1 VDEEI
6 LKKREE
12 RVWTGFT
19 WLNGPAERL
28 PGSNEGNCLKEV
40 RLRSDAVA
48 T

>member
-1 VDEEI
+1 MDEEI